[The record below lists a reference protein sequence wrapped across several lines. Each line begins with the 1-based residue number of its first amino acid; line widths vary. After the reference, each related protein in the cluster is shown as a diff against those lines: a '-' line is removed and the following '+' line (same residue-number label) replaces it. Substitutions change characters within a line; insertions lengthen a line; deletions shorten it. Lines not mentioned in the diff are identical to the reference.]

1 MKIKI
6 DIVKEAL
13 LDNSSNKMKK
23 IILFF
28 MTICILQSCN
38 VKKFNTKYNKKKIY
52 RYDHKDNKFI
62 KPKTMKRHIY
72 G

>member
-1 MKIKI
+1 
-6 DIVKEAL
+6 
-13 LDNSSNKMKK
+13 MKK

-52 RYDHKDNKFI
+52 RYDYKDNKFI